1 MNSTFVKEE
10 SYLIVGREGRL
21 AAALLKNAS
30 RHLNKELV
38 FNISARN
45 LEIEFILS
53 KILPSQTLNIIWS
66 SGWAGA
72 RSDKET
78 CNEDFKLFSF
88 FIDRLF
94 NLKCNH
100 LNFIFLSSGG
110 TIYGNSPGSV
120 TENSPVN
127 PNSYYAE
134 MKLRSEELL
143 LSKLSNK
150 LTPLILRLANLYGSN
165 LVTTKTSLIDE
176 CINNFQKRNPFS
188 IFTNLASQKQYG
200 TFQDYSMSILESV
213 KLVSAG
219 MNQNRVLN
227 LFPPH
232 LYSVKEILE
241 ITSKYFD
248 LEWKKLLGNL
258 LNDLPLETTILK
270 NADGITQP
278 SMIWESISSYLER
291 IGLQGAESKIK

>member
-1 MNSTFVKEE
+1 MNLTFVKEE
-10 SYLIVGREGRL
+10 GYLIVGREGRL

-78 CNEDFKLFSF
+78 CNEDFKLFSL

-127 PNSYYAE
+127 PNSHYAE

-165 LVTTKTSLIDE
+165 LTTSKTSLIDE

-200 TFQDYSMSILESV
+200 TFQDYSMSILESA

>member
-1 MNSTFVKEE
+1 MNSNL
-10 SYLIVGREGRL
+10 SQDQNYMIVGREGRL
-21 AAALLKNAS
+21 ATALVKAASIN
-30 RHLNKELV
+30 LNNKTV
-38 FNISARN
+38 FNVSARN
-45 LEIEFILS
+45 FEHSVISS
-53 KILPSQTLNIIWS
+53 KLTPSHTLNLIWS

-78 CNEDFKLFSF
+78 CDEDFKLFSSL
-88 FIDRLF
+88 IDKLSV
-94 NLKCNH
+94 LECGH
-100 LNFIFLSSGG
+100 INFIYLSSGG
-110 TIYGNSPGSV
+110 TIYGNSPGPV

-127 PNSYYAE
+127 PNSHYAE

-150 LTPLILRLANLYGSN
+150 FTPLILRLANLYGSN
-165 LVTTKTSLIDE
+165 LATSKTSLIDE
-176 CINNFQKRNPFS
+176 CISNFPKRNPFS

-200 TFQDYSMSILESV
+200 TFQDYSMSILEST

-232 LYSVKEILE
+232 LYTVKEILE

-248 LEWKKLLGNL
+248 LEWSKLLGNL